1 MKCMIAIAAAA
12 GIALVAWAGAVL
24 GLTGLIGIALP
35 YGGCLVLVA
44 GMLWRVGRWALTP
57 VPFNITVTCG
67 QQKSLPRVKAEHLD
81 NPQRPWTAALRMVL
95 EAAFFRSLF
104 RNSKAGRFGTTIVYG
119 PSLWLWLGSMAF
131 HWTMLVIILRHLR
144 LAVEPVPAWVELLQR
159 LDGIFHVGTPPLL
172 ITDIIIIAALLFLF
186 TRRIADR
193 RTAYISLFQDYFL
206 LALIGAVA
214 LSGIWLRHFVR
225 VDLLAV
231 KQYALGLLSFSPVL
245 PEKASPWFYVH
256 IALVSVLAAAI
267 PAGKISHMAGI
278 FFSPTR
284 NAAADSRRRRRV
296 NPWNPEVPVHTYGE
310 WEEEF
315 RDRLAK
321 SGYDLEGGSHG

>member
-1 MKCMIAIAAAA
+1 MKSAIAIAAAA
-12 GIALVAWAGAVL
+12 CIALAAWACAVL
-24 GLTGLIGIALP
+24 GLRGLIGIALP
-35 YGGCLVLVA
+35 YAGCLVLAA

-57 VPFNITVTCG
+57 VPFNIAVTCG
-67 QQKSLPRVKAEHLD
+67 QQKSLLWVKAEPLD
-81 NPQRPWTAALRMVL
+81 NPQRPWAAALRMVL
-95 EAAFFRSLF
+95 ETALFRSLF
-104 RNSKAGRFGTTIVYG
+104 RNSKAGRYGTAIVYG
-119 PSLWLWLGSMAF
+119 PATWLWLGSMAF
-131 HWTMLVIILRHLR
+131 HWSMLVIVLRHLR
-144 LAVEPVPAWVELLQR
+144 LAVEPVPAWTGLLQSI
-159 LDGIFHVGTPPLL
+159 DGVFHIGTPPLL

-186 TRRIADR
+186 MRRIADR
-193 RTAYISLFQDYFL
+193 RVAYVSLFQDYFL

-214 LSGIWLRHFVR
+214 LSGIWLRYFGR

-245 PEKASPWFYVH
+245 PEKAPPSFYVH
-256 IALVSVLAAAI
+256 IALVSILAAAI
-267 PAGKISHMAGI
+267 PAGKISHMAGV

-296 NPWNPEVPVHTYGE
+296 NPWNPEVPVHSYGE

-321 SGYDLEGGSHG
+321 SGYDLEGGGNG